1 MCSNGLRNR
10 FLFDINNFPLIS
22 DTLNA
27 AHAFRHTEGVRAD
40 RVQITL
46 VIPTRLDINDFL
58 GKSYMVGIVAL

>member
-1 MCSNGLRNR
+1 MCSNRLRNR

-22 DTLNA
+22 DTLNG

-46 VIPTRLDINDFL
+46 VIPLWLDSNDFR